1 MIDVHCHLLP
11 GIDDGAQTL
20 DDSIELINLA
30 IADGI
35 THIVATPHIHP
46 GRFNNNTA
54 SIATAYRQ
62 VMRWVKQTNAPI
74 KLSTAAE
81 VRISIELLQM
91 LEHHTIPFVGQW
103 DGYNVILLEMPHSH
117 ILPGSDKLIKL
128 LLNNN
133 IRPLIAH
140 PERNKEIMAAPEK
153 IKPFVDQ
160 GCLLQVTAGALVG
173 RFGTPAQKVATQL
186 CKENLVTLI
195 ATDAHNTKHRP
206 PKLAEAYALLDR
218 EISQEYSL
226 KLKDNVSQLVSQ
238 KPFNA

>member
-46 GRFNNNTA
+46 GRFNNDTA
-54 SIATAYRQ
+54 SIANAYSQ
-62 VMRWVKQTNAPI
+62 VMRWVKQTKAPI

-103 DGYNVILLEMPHSH
+103 DGYNVMLLEMPHSH

-128 LLNNN
+128 LLNNK

-218 EISQEYSL
+218 EISQDYSL
-226 KLKDNVSQLVSQ
+226 KLKNNVSQLVSQ

>member
-46 GRFNNNTA
+46 GRFNNDTA

-153 IKPFVDQ
+153 IKPFVDL

-173 RFGTPAQKVATQL
+173 RF
-186 CKENLVTLI
+186 I

-218 EISQEYSL
+218 EISQDYSL

>member
-1 MIDVHCHLLP
+1 
-11 GIDDGAQTL
+11 
-20 DDSIELINLA
+20 
-30 IADGI
+30 
-35 THIVATPHIHP
+35 
-46 GRFNNNTA
+46 
-54 SIATAYRQ
+54 
-62 VMRWVKQTNAPI
+62 
-74 KLSTAAE
+74 
-81 VRISIELLQM
+81 
-91 LEHHTIPFVGQW
+91 
-103 DGYNVILLEMPHSH
+103 
-117 ILPGSDKLIKL
+117 L
-128 LLNNN
+128 LLKNN

-218 EISQEYSL
+218 EISQDYSL

>member
-20 DDSIELINLA
+20 NDSIELINLA

-46 GRFNNNTA
+46 GRFNNDTA
-54 SIATAYRQ
+54 SIATAYSQ
-62 VMRWVKQTNAPI
+62 VMRWVKQTKAPI

-103 DGYNVILLEMPHSH
+103 DGYNVMLLEMPHSH

-128 LLNNN
+128 LLNNK

-218 EISQEYSL
+218 EISQDYSL
-226 KLKDNVSQLVSQ
+226 KLKNNVSQLVSQ